1 MRLRRGLTLL
11 LLIAVS
17 ACADDDDLPVYDIKG
32 FCLNQ
37 ASLAAPD
44 VRELDQRVLNQRV
57 LERCYRQQQRAYDAL
72 RLLWP
77 KAPTEIR
84 AKYDA
89 AARSQR
95 FSAGFG
101 DYEFLKDRLLV
112 EMQRSRG
119 TWREED
125 IDPGK

>member
-1 MRLRRGLTLL
+1 MRIGRGLTLL
-11 LLIAVS
+11 LLLQLMAASCV
-17 ACADDDDLPVYDIKG
+17 DDDIPVYDIQG
-32 FCLNQ
+32 LCLHQ
-37 ASLAAPD
+37 ASLALPD
-44 VRELDQRVLNQRV
+44 VRIGDRERMI
-57 LERCYRQQQRAYDAL
+57 ERCYQQQQRAYEVL
-72 RLLWP
+72 RSVWP
-77 KAPTEIR
+77 KAPTAIR

-112 EMQRSRG
+112 ELQRSRG
-119 TWREED
+119 TWRQDD